1 MGSLAER
8 WQSGLLRTP
17 GKRVLLKA
25 TESSNLSLSATTRGI
40 SHFSNFMAFPD
51 YLYEKLRR
59 VLLSAI
65 SFSEIGSSYNPLQ
78 EKWLYSIWSHQ
89 RIKGNALHT
98 LTGEPL
104 FILHPGFRSLEAGP
118 DFRNAL
124 IRIGNNPP
132 QQCDIEIDL
141 GPSGWKQH
149 SHEGNPAYQ
158 NVGLQVI
165 WNLPEHFIPPVGRP
179 ILNLKEF
186 LDAPQ
191 KELLEWCLSDDAQ
204 SIPESLM
211 GKCCEYFSQLSEND
225 LDRLLQQAA
234 QVRLKSKSLEIAAT
248 ARNYGWEKALYIHL
262 LRGLG
267 YKQNSWPMQRLAEV
281 FPKNSH
287 SLLEAQALLLG
298 IADMIP
304 KKLSNKDDSQNEYAL
319 ELWDIWWHHQA
330 SLTEC
335 ILPESIWKL
344 SSTRPVNHPQR
355 RIALAA
361 HWLTDPHFIDDLE
374 SWAVLDCT
382 TKDAQSALF
391 DLLKPKQGDPFW
403 EHHYTLRSKRFEKTL
418 PLIGEERV
426 SDLFVNVIAPWFWAR
441 TDRVHDP
448 LASKQILNRYLS
460 WPTSGKNARIELALK
475 RFYGATPAPKFKYA
489 YQQQAVLQITSDFC
503 AKTDPCCHHC
513 PLPESLR
520 QCLHSAV

>member
-141 GPSGWKQH
+141 VPSGWKQH

-191 KELLEWCLSDDAQ
+191 NELLEWCLSDDAQ

-234 QVRLKSKSLEIAAT
+234 QVRLKSKSFGIAAT

-281 FPKNSH
+281 FPKTH
-287 SLLEAQALLLG
+287 IHYL
-298 IADMIP
+298 
-304 KKLSNKDDSQNEYAL
+304 K
-319 ELWDIWWHHQA
+319 
-330 SLTEC
+330 
-335 ILPESIWKL
+335 
-344 SSTRPVNHPQR
+344 R
-355 RIALAA
+355 R
-361 HWLTDPHFIDDLE
+361 HF
-374 SWAVLDCT
+374 
-382 TKDAQSALF
+382 
-391 DLLKPKQGDPFW
+391 FW
-403 EHHYTLRSKRFEKTL
+403 E
-418 PLIGEERV
+418 
-426 SDLFVNVIAPWFWAR
+426 
-441 TDRVHDP
+441 
-448 LASKQILNRYLS
+448 
-460 WPTSGKNARIELALK
+460 
-475 RFYGATPAPKFKYA
+475 
-489 YQQQAVLQITSDFC
+489 
-503 AKTDPCCHHC
+503 
-513 PLPESLR
+513 
-520 QCLHSAV
+520 